1 MIRKILAIG
10 TIAVILASC
19 GGNGGHNVNEEQ
31 ALNADVQAETPVLAI
46 GEFDSKAGD
55 FVDKE
60 VMVEGIVDHVCKH
73 GGKKLFLVSEEG
85 DLHVESDDRFDE
97 ALAGSEVMV
106 KGIVREFRV
115 DEAYCLKMEEDNIQS
130 HKKGETDEDLYAR
143 KMEQIKYYRD
153 SMQTAGV
160 DHLSYYSVE
169 YVSLEVKEAAEEP
182 ESQEIVE

>member
-1 MIRKILAIG
+1 MIRKFLAIG
-10 TIAVILASC
+10 AVAVFLSSC
-19 GGNGGHNVNEEQ
+19 GGNGNSNVNEEQ
-31 ALNADVQAETPVLAI
+31 VITEDVQVETPMLAI
-46 GEFDSKAGD
+46 GEFDSKAGEY
-55 FVDKE
+55 VDKE

-85 DLHVESDDRFDE
+85 DLHVESDERFDE
-97 ALAGSEVMV
+97 SLAGSEVLV

-143 KMEQIKYYRD
+143 KMEQIQYYRD

-169 YVSLEVKEAAEEP
+169 YVSLEVKAAAEEP
-182 ESQEIVE
+182 EVEEIVE